1 MKKTLFLASFALAGW
16 AAHAQPVI
24 NSADFDPTAV
34 AQYDFKYG
42 VVNQIDPG
50 AAGTNVNWDFSSLT
64 LSTDYPVSSYICPG
78 AAECSSFATANQYLK
93 TTVGDVFYNRTATEE
108 LEVGVI
114 SGSGSTMST
123 TTYTTPYK
131 SIQFPITYNQA
142 YSSSYSATVA
152 SGGTTYTQPGTL
164 NSVIDGYGTLTTPV
178 GTYTNVLRQ
187 KLTDEWSQTSGGATV
202 TITTTTY
209 NWYKAGVNQ
218 PILTIIVTT
227 VDLGPGIPHPN
238 PTYTA
243 TYLATAPNAINGPL
257 NLEEAVHIYPNPVA
271 HDGSIMLTVKGCSV
285 SGVRMSN
292 LLGQEIMHW
301 NNDAQNAT
309 QNIKLPIPTSH
320 LAAGIYLLTINAK
333 EGSLTKK
340 IIAR

>member
-16 AAHAQPVI
+16 GAQAQPVI
-24 NSADFDPTAV
+24 NSADFNPTAV

-42 VVNQIDPG
+42 VVNQVDPG
-50 AAGTNVNWDFSSLT
+50 AAGANVSWNFSSLS
-64 LSTDYPVSSYICPG
+64 LSTDYPVHSFTCPG
-78 AAECSSFATANQYLK
+78 AAECSSFATANEYLE
-93 TTVGDVFYNRTATEE
+93 TTVGNVFYNRTAAEE
-108 LEVGVI
+108 QEVGVT
-114 SGSGSTMST
+114 SGSGSSSST

-142 YSSSYSATVA
+142 YSSNYSATVA
-152 SGGTTYTQPGTL
+152 AGGTSFTQAGTL

-187 KLTDEWSQTSGGATV
+187 KLTDEWSQTSGGVTA

-209 NWYKAGVNQ
+209 NWYKAGINQ

-227 VDLGPGIPHPN
+227 VDLGPGIPHPD

-243 TYLATAPNAINGPL
+243 IYLATPPAAINGPL

-271 HDGSIMLTVKGCSV
+271 HDGSIILTVKGCSV

-292 LLGQEIMHW
+292 LLGQEIRHW
-301 NNDAQNAT
+301 DNDTKSTVQD
-309 QNIKLPIPTSH
+309 IKLQIPTSH
-320 LAAGIYLLTINAK
+320 LAAGMYLLTINAK

-340 IIAR
+340 IIVR